1 MSREPT
7 LKEEPMFE
15 AWAKMV
21 FMAGTGRIP
30 FGMMNGYYPVMS
42 IKGRLERA
50 FLAERAIRDELY
62 YQQSI
67 RGGWYSLL
75 GTLLGSLLGTLTLEV
90 L

>member
-7 LKEEPMFE
+7 LKEEALFE
-15 AWAKMV
+15 AQAKMIFWV
-21 FMAGTGRIP
+21 QNRRIP
-30 FGMMNGYYPVMS
+30 FGMMNGYYPVLAITM
-42 IKGRLERA
+42 KLERA

-75 GTLLGSLLGTLTLEV
+75 GTLLGSLLGTSTLEV